1 MNHTSTIAVVLLVSA
16 IFAGSMMH
24 AHAARP
30 LAERSVDMSA
40 SRGDADDGANQGSW
54 QISAAATADRDR
66 TARPASSGAAGAQ
79 RV

>member
-30 LAERSVDMSA
+30 SVERSADVSG
-40 SRGDADDGANQGSW
+40 SRGDADDGANRGYW
-54 QISAAATADRDR
+54 QIWAAATAD
-66 TARPASSGAAGAQ
+66 
-79 RV
+79 